1 MRSDFYHHFHNVLIL
16 VIIDRLDK
24 RYDKATQHRAVH
36 QQNVQ
41 LDFGN
46 FYFENGNFK

>member
-1 MRSDFYHHFHNVLIL
+1 MIL
-16 VIIDRLDK
+16 QAL
-24 RYDKATQHRAVH
+24 HLWPEH

-46 FYFENGNFK
+46 FYFENQGGTGPKIPDVAPVS